1 MLYSMLLPINCQE
14 TGLKTFLYLAFF
26 EYYHVTSWN
35 TLLKMT
41 LGRWKLSEVHRLDT
55 FCCFLLDTSC
65 ATLKANIKKKKK
77 KLFIYCQRHWAEF
90 QFVTS
95 KSKLWWHIVQNICF
109 ANIFLSFFM
118 SCRRPG
124 ISTDTWW
131 PVPPSPVGV
140 FLVCTRLLAS
150 TSGYVLGHH
159 WCYEQIHLSLFLS
172 CCCNIWKTSFVWR
185 HLITRKDS
193 QWKPSSWTR
202 LLPANWLTLVADLQ
216 VVACFHLC
224 ESETGR
230 KGSSSHALSS
240 VSPANNHVVFLP
252 GGVFIQLLCLPL
264 LSFSSLLSSAG
275 SMELIPSR
283 LSAAFVSNTQAGK
296 KEEEEDGK
304 ALLSFKEVCT
314 LLPRR
319 RLSALQPFEFLDQ
332 NKENMWAQ
340 MHRAPVWLVGLE
352 DAEETGSLQPTE
364 SICER

>member
-1 MLYSMLLPINCQE
+1 MD
-14 TGLKTFLYLAFF
+14 K
-26 EYYHVTSWN
+26 
-35 TLLKMT
+35 
-41 LGRWKLSEVHRLDT
+41 
-55 FCCFLLDTSC
+55 
-65 ATLKANIKKKKK
+65 
-77 KLFIYCQRHWAEF
+77 
-90 QFVTS
+90 
-95 KSKLWWHIVQNICF
+95 
-109 ANIFLSFFM
+109 
-118 SCRRPG
+118 
-124 ISTDTWW
+124 
-131 PVPPSPVGV
+131 
-140 FLVCTRLLAS
+140 
-150 TSGYVLGHH
+150 
-159 WCYEQIHLSLFLS
+159 
-172 CCCNIWKTSFVWR
+172 
-185 HLITRKDS
+185 
-193 QWKPSSWTR
+193 
-202 LLPANWLTLVADLQ
+202 ANWLTLVADLQ

-224 ESETGR
+224 ETEIGR
-230 KGSSSHALSS
+230 KGSSSHTLSS

-296 KEEEEDGK
+296 KEKEEDGK

-340 MHRAPVWLVGLE
+340 MHRASVWLVGLE